1 MIDLIIST
9 IENEEQR
16 NELADFYSTYRNLLC
31 NIAYSKLNNRFDAED
46 AVQTVFA
53 EIADD
58 PEIFFKIAPRN
69 RRAYVGIIVRNVS
82 VEMYKKRNKI
92 QLEELD
98 EETEDTSFSL
108 EDEVFDKI
116 TREELLS
123 FMKQLP
129 VEQQTVLLLH
139 YYFDLTIY
147 ETAQRLHISVST
159 VNKRLRSAR
168 GAIRKF
174 IDEGNTNHV

>member
-1 MIDLIIST
+1 MIDAILST

-16 NELADFYSTYRNLLC
+16 SELAEFYSTYNNWLC
-31 NIAYSKLNNRFDAED
+31 NIAYSKLHNRFDAED

-53 EIADD
+53 EIADN
-58 PEIFFKIAPRN
+58 PEIFFRIASKN
-69 RRAYVGIIVRNVS
+69 RRAYVGIIVRNVA
-82 VEMYKKRNKI
+82 VEMYKNKNKV
-92 QLEELD
+92 QFEEAGG
-98 EETEDTSFSL
+98 ETEDTSFSL
-108 EDEVFDKI
+108 EDKVLDKI

-147 ETAQRLHISVST
+147 ETAQRLHISTST
-159 VNKRLRSAR
+159 VNKRLKSAR

-174 IDEGNTNHV
+174 IDEGDENYV

>member
-1 MIDLIIST
+1 MLDVSFSIIADDT
-9 IENEEQR
+9 ER
-16 NELADFYSTYRNLLC
+16 NELADFYSTYRNWLC

-46 AVQTVFA
+46 AVQTVFS
-53 EIADD
+53 EIADN
-58 PEIFFKIAPRN
+58 PEIFFKIAPKN
-69 RRAYVGIIVRNVS
+69 RRAYVGIIVRNVAI
-82 VEMYKKRNKI
+82 EMYKNKNKV

-108 EDEVFDKI
+108 EDEVLDKI
-116 TREELLS
+116 TREKLLS
-123 FMKQLP
+123 FMKKLP

-147 ETAQRLHISVST
+147 ETAVKLHISTST
-159 VNKRLRSAR
+159 VNKRLKSAR

-174 IDEGNTNHV
+174 IEEGDANYV